1 MKKNKKDR
9 SDSFEKRKNQT
20 TSLAKYSG
28 LAFQMIAIILLVL
41 FGGYKLDGYMENEF
55 PLFTIIGAFGGVVLS
70 LYFALKDLLRNK

>member
-1 MKKNKKDR
+1 MKKSKRDLN
-9 SDSFEKRKNQT
+9 DSFEKRKKQT

-41 FGGYKLDGYMENEF
+41 YGGMKLDKYLENEF

-70 LYFALKDLLRNK
+70 LYFALKDLFRDN